1 MQENLEYG
9 LVRAVAGC
17 LGRMPRG
24 LARLLAACL
33 AFAVYWCFG
42 RLRRVGVRN
51 LQLALPELSP
61 KARKQILRRVYVHLG
76 WQLVEFCRMTRYTAE
91 NTRNPKSRNS
101 MRTEGLEH
109 YLAAQARGK
118 GVLIITGHLGAWELS
133 SFYHSLMG
141 HPMGMIIRNLDNRRL
156 DAFVNGIRCLH
167 GNFVISKD
175 DFGRGLLKAIHAGGT
190 VGILMD
196 TNMTPPQGVFVPFFG
211 VDACTGT
218 GLAHI
223 ARQTGAAV
231 LPGFMFWEPA
241 ERRYVLRFGPEVE
254 IPHTANRAADILE
267 GTRRATAVIESW
279 IRRYPDQ
286 WLWIHRRWKTRPPR
300 EPGLY

>member
-1 MQENLEYG
+1 MRENLEYG
-9 LVRAVAGC
+9 LVVPVARC

-24 LARLLAACL
+24 VARRLAGFI

-51 LQLALPELSP
+51 LEIALPALSS
-61 KARKQILRRVYVHLG
+61 KTRKRILRRVYVHLG
-76 WQLVEFCRMTRYTAE
+76 WQLVEFCRMNRFTPE
-91 NTRNPKSRNS
+91 NTRNW

-109 YLAAQARGK
+109 YLNAQARGK

-141 HPMGMIIRNLDNRRL
+141 HPMGMVIRRLDNRRL
-156 DAFVNGIRCLH
+156 DKYVNGIRCMH
-167 GNFVISKD
+167 GNNVVHKD
-175 DFGRGLLKAIHAGGT
+175 DFGRGLLTAMRAGGT

-196 TNMTPPQGVFVPFFG
+196 TNMTPPQGEFVRFFG
-211 VDACTGT
+211 IEACTGT

-223 ARQTGAAV
+223 ARKTGAAV
-231 LPGFMFWEPA
+231 LPGFMLWEPD
-241 ERRYVLRFGPEVE
+241 ERRYVLHFGPEVE
-254 IPHTANRAADILE
+254 IPRTENVAADILE
-267 GTRRATAVIESW
+267 GTQRSTSVLESW

-286 WLWIHRRWKTRPPR
+286 WLWIHRRWKTRPAG

>member
-1 MQENLEYG
+1 MRENFEYG
-9 LVRAVAGC
+9 LVVAVARC
-17 LGRMPRG
+17 LGGMPQG
-24 LARLLAACL
+24 AARLLARFL

-51 LQLALPELSP
+51 LELAFPELSS
-61 KARKQILRRVYVHLG
+61 KTRKKILRRVYIHLG
-76 WQLVEFCRMTRYTAE
+76 WQLVEFCRMPRYTQE
-91 NTRNPKSRNS
+91 NTRRW

-109 YLAAQARGK
+109 YLNVQARGK
-118 GVLIITGHLGAWELS
+118 GVLIVTGHLGAWELS

-141 HPMGMIIRNLDNRRL
+141 HPMGMVIRRLDNRRL
-156 DAFVNGIRCLH
+156 DEYVNGIRSMH
-167 GNFVISKD
+167 GNYIVHKD
-175 DFGRGLLKAIHAGGT
+175 DFGRGLLTAMRAGGT

-196 TNMTPPQGVFVPFFG
+196 TNMTPPQGEFVKFFG
-211 VDACTGT
+211 IDACTAT

-223 ARQTGAAV
+223 ARKTGAGV
-231 LPGFMFWEPA
+231 VPGFMLWEPD

-254 IPHTANRAADILE
+254 IPHTENVAADILE
-267 GTRRATAVIESW
+267 GTQRCTSALESW

-286 WLWIHRRWKTRPPR
+286 WLWIHRRWKTRPPG